1 MSVILALIK
10 KIWWSTVCAF
20 LHDKNSEVIS
30 SPVNHWAQISKDQC
44 HTKSIFRSQIKW
56 FANLWFKMKCSPESR
71 TVSVLDL
78 RVLISHMNI
87 VKLPLPVSVVGYLQS
102 RLDLKETGYLRTY
115 DPTTSVIKLLRTI
128 ASIFPFLRASLQT
141 LWYSPYTIHKALYFS
156 QKIEIITCHLLSH
169 KSHALQIFC
178 ERKTHKVGKFRR
190 RLQIIQNGI
199 LQNRKV
205 SQIK

>member
-1 MSVILALIK
+1 MFVILALIK

-102 RLDLKETGYLRTY
+102 RLDLKEQVICELTIQLQALSNFCEPLLRSSHFWGQVYKHFDTVL
-115 DPTTSVIKLLRTI
+115 TQFIKLSTLAKKLR
-128 ASIFPFLRASLQT
+128 SLLVIFFHTNLMHSK
-141 LWYSPYTIHKALYFS
+141 YSAKEKHTKLENFVDDC
-156 QKIEIITCHLLSH
+156 K
-169 KSHALQIFC
+169 
-178 ERKTHKVGKFRR
+178 
-190 RLQIIQNGI
+190 
-199 LQNRKV
+199 
-205 SQIK
+205 

>member
-1 MSVILALIK
+1 MFVILALIK

-56 FANLWFKMKCSPESR
+56 FANLWIKMKCSPESR

-78 RVLISHMNI
+78 WVLISHMNI

-115 DPTTSVIKLLRTI
+115 DPTTSVIKPLLRSSHFWGQVYKHFDTVLTQFI
-128 ASIFPFLRASLQT
+128 KLSTLAKKLRSLLVIFFHTNLMHSK
-141 LWYSPYTIHKALYFS
+141 YSAKE
-156 QKIEIITCHLLSH
+156 KITKLENFVDDC
-169 KSHALQIFC
+169 K
-178 ERKTHKVGKFRR
+178 
-190 RLQIIQNGI
+190 
-199 LQNRKV
+199 
-205 SQIK
+205 

>member
-1 MSVILALIK
+1 MFVILALIK

-78 RVLISHMNI
+78 RLLISHMNI

-190 RLQIIQNGI
+190 RLQII
-199 LQNRKV
+199 
-205 SQIK
+205 

>member
-1 MSVILALIK
+1 MFVILALIK

-78 RVLISHMNI
+78 WVLISHMNI

-115 DPTTSVIKLLRTI
+115 DPTTSVIKPLLRSSHFWGQVYKHFDTVLI
-128 ASIFPFLRASLQT
+128 QFIKLSTLAKKLRSLLVIFFHTNLMHSK
-141 LWYSPYTIHKALYFS
+141 YSAKE
-156 QKIEIITCHLLSH
+156 KITKLENFVDDC
-169 KSHALQIFC
+169 K
-178 ERKTHKVGKFRR
+178 
-190 RLQIIQNGI
+190 
-199 LQNRKV
+199 
-205 SQIK
+205 